1 MNQKHLCTGP
11 VLSLF
16 LDILFPRC
24 CPVCGRI
31 VLPKG
36 RLICP
41 PCQKALLPVNGPLC
55 KKCGKEVGDPG
66 IEYCFDC
73 ARRSYSFDRGM
84 ALYNYNDTASR
95 SIARIK
101 YKNKREYLDF
111 YGAVMAERFGPHLH
125 RLAPQV
131 LIPVPV
137 HPSRLKKRGFNQAEE
152 LARRLSEATGIPVC
166 ADLLLRSRKT
176 APQKS
181 LSASERLKN
190 LREAFSLS
198 YRPHGLSCV
207 LLVDD
212 IYTTGSTME
221 ACARLLKEAGVRKVY
236 FASVFIG
243 TGR

>member
-111 YGAVMAERFGPHLH
+111 YGAVMAERFGPALH
-125 RLAPQV
+125 RL
-131 LIPVPV
+131 
-137 HPSRLKKRGFNQAEE
+137 HPR
-152 LARRLSEATGIPVC
+152 C
-166 ADLLLRSRKT
+166 
-176 APQKS
+176 
-181 LSASERLKN
+181 
-190 LREAFSLS
+190 
-198 YRPHGLSCV
+198 
-207 LLVDD
+207 
-212 IYTTGSTME
+212 
-221 ACARLLKEAGVRKVY
+221 
-236 FASVFIG
+236 
-243 TGR
+243 